1 MPLPSLSLRRVL
13 GRMLSWDEV
22 DDNFD
27 RLEQRSGTNDTAA
40 VAAQATANAALPKA
54 GGTMTGVITYAAA
67 QPRLILQSVKATTSG
82 LSVDFTGIPSWA
94 TQITLSLS
102 GVKTNGSNVMLV
114 RLGAAGVYETAGYD
128 GASGTF
134 TNGASAGAGG
144 LSVILQGS
152 GFNLVGVA
160 ATSSA
165 PSVDLHGSI
174 TFTQIEATTNTWIA
188 SGVMGR
194 TDVPL
199 CIYIGG
205 CKSLAGPLDRL
216 QIITS
221 NGTIS
226 GPGVSTSTF
235 NAGKANILY
244 EGPPPV
250 ATVAG

>member
-1 MPLPSLSLRRVL
+1 MPLPTLSLRRVL
-13 GRMLSWDEV
+13 GRMLAWDEV

-27 RLEQRSGTNDTAA
+27 RLEQRSNTNDTAA
-40 VAAQATANAALPKA
+40 ATALATANAALPKA

-67 QPRLILQSVKATTSG
+67 QPRLVLQSVKNTTSG

-94 TQITLSLS
+94 KQVTLSLN

-114 RLGAAGVYETAGYD
+114 RLGAAGTYETAGYD
-128 GASGTF
+128 GASGYF
-134 TNGASAGAGG
+134 VQGATASTGTEA
-144 LSVILQGS
+144 LVHGS
-152 GFNLVGVA
+152 GFNLVGVP

-174 TFTQIEATTNTWIA
+174 TFTLIDPTANTWVA

-194 TDVPL
+194 TDAAV
-199 CIYIGG
+199 CSYVGG
-205 CKSLAGPLDRL
+205 CKSLAGPLDCL

-226 GPGVSTSTF
+226 GPGASTSTF
-235 NAGKANILY
+235 NAGKANIHY
-244 EGPPPV
+244 EG
-250 ATVAG
+250 

>member
-27 RLEQRSGTNDTAA
+27 RLEQRSDANDVAV
-40 VAAQATANAALPKA
+40 VAAQAAANAALPKA
-54 GGTMTGVITYAAA
+54 GGTMTGVITYATA
-67 QPRLILQSVKATTSG
+67 QPQPVLQTVKATTSG
-82 LSVDFTGIPSWA
+82 LSVDFTGIPNWA
-94 TQITLSLS
+94 RRVTLSLN

-128 GASGTF
+128 GASSLF
-134 TNGASAGAGG
+134 VNGATPGSG
-144 LSVILQGS
+144 LQTILQGS
-152 GFNLVGVA
+152 GFNLVSVA

-174 TFTQIEATTNTWIA
+174 MFTLVDPAVNMWAA
-188 SGVMGR
+188 SGVMAR
-194 TDVPL
+194 TDVVA
-199 CIYIGG
+199 CNYIGG
-205 CKSLAGPLDRL
+205 CKSLAAPLDCL

-226 GPGVSTSTF
+226 GPGASTSTF

-244 EGPPPV
+244 EG
-250 ATVAG
+250 